1 MAELELSVLNDM
13 LVNRPCATVEES
25 EAGYKKRV
33 EGIAEHIVSHPSI
46 RILLLAGPS
55 GSGKTTT
62 ANLIKDAI
70 IGRGKECIVVS
81 LDDFYRDST
90 DPTYPRTASG
100 ERDFECP
107 DALHLDEISDTLCA
121 IADGREFSLP
131 KYDFKVAGRTETR
144 RHAPMSDGCV
154 IVEGL
159 HAMNPRIYSC
169 LDKSRVL
176 KLFVSVSTNINADEK
191 RILSGR
197 KLRFLRRMTRDSI
210 YRAADAERT
219 LSMWEG
225 VLAAEDVYLYPYK
238 EDADIAFDTF
248 HPCEVG
254 VMKKYAERL
263 ICPELA
269 KKSEYAATILSA
281 IRRIAPLDESLI
293 PESSLIKEFIP
304 GGIYEQLY

>member
-1 MAELELSVLNDM
+1 MAELELSVLNEM
-13 LVNRPCATVEES
+13 LVSTPRLTVERAER
-25 EAGYKKRV
+25 EYEERV
-33 EGIAEHIVSHPSI
+33 ENIAKYITEHPTI

-70 IGRGKECIVVS
+70 VRRGEESIVVS
-81 LDDFYRDST
+81 LDDFYRDS
-90 DPTYPRTASG
+90 DDSAYPLTECG

-131 KYDFKVAGRTETR
+131 KYDFKAARRTEMR
-144 RHAPMSDGCV
+144 VCPAMADGCV
-154 IVEGL
+154 IIEGL

-169 LDKSRVL
+169 LEGDKVL
-176 KLFVSVSTNINADEK
+176 KLFVSVSTNICVDGE

-210 YRAADAERT
+210 YRGADAERT
-219 LSMWEG
+219 LSMWQG

-238 EDADIAFDTF
+238 EDADIALDTF
-248 HPCEVG
+248 HPFEAG

-263 ICPELA
+263 ISPELA
-269 KKSEYAATILSA
+269 SKNDYAGTVLSA
-281 IRRIAPLDESLI
+281 TRRIAPLDESLI

>member
-1 MAELELSVLNDM
+1 MAELELSLLNEM
-13 LVNRPCATVEES
+13 LVSRPRATVAES
-25 EAGYKKRV
+25 EQRYKDRV
-33 EGIAEHIVSHPSI
+33 QSIAEYATSHSSI

-70 IGRGKECIVVS
+70 EERKKECIVVS
-81 LDDFYRDST
+81 LDDFYRDVD
-90 DPTYPRTASG
+90 DPVYPKTKCG

-107 DALHLDEISDTLCA
+107 DALHLDQISDTLCA
-121 IADGREFSLP
+121 IADGKAFSLP
-131 KYDFKVAGRTETR
+131 KYDFKVARRTET
-144 RHAPMSDGCV
+144 HLYPPMGEGCV
-154 IVEGL
+154 IIEGL
-159 HAMNPRIYSC
+159 HALNPRIYSC
-169 LDKSRVL
+169 LDKSKVL
-176 KLFVSVSTNINADEK
+176 KIFVSLSTNITVDGE

-197 KLRFLRRMTRDSI
+197 KIRFLRRMTRDSI

-219 LSMWEG
+219 LSMWQG
-225 VLAAEDVYLYPYK
+225 VLMAEDIYLYPYK

-248 HPCEVG
+248 HTFEVG

-263 ICPELA
+263 ISPELA
-269 KKSEYAATILSA
+269 AKDEYAAAVLSA
-281 IRRIAPLDESLI
+281 TRRIAPLDERLI